1 MRNGGRVLLSVLN
14 LCVRIKIRVATLDT
28 NHSVTDFTQSIAAS
42 VQKFPVSV
50 KSVGRARH
58 SRRVRR
64 NDQLINQFEVS
75 RQFFTCYVV

>member
-42 VQKFPVSV
+42 VQKFPVFC
-50 KSVGRARH
+50 K
-58 SRRVRR
+58 
-64 NDQLINQFEVS
+64 VS
-75 RQFFTCYVV
+75 QQSSP